1 MELRF
6 EKGIDLVTQQTQ
18 LGAGFAR
25 ALVNFD
31 VSQEG
36 RLVKRTG
43 STLAL
48 NYPDCHSLWS
58 TETGSMGYF
67 VSNTTLYSYDG
78 TAALAVVSGLT
89 PGFRVSF
96 AEVNDNVYWSNAVQS
111 GRLVGGIANET
122 WGAASTTGLLGQTY
136 AAQVRGSIVR
146 HYRGRIYVADGSI
159 LWATDPMD
167 YMRVD
172 LARGFIH
179 FESEITL
186 LEPVDNGIYVGTA
199 DRAVR
204 FLSGVDFNQFQ
215 TIQADDLQP
224 VRGSGITVDGEV
236 FGLSGRAVVWFTRR
250 GWVVGNSSGEVKWV
264 TDKTLALPDYTEA
277 TSVIREQNGMRQIVS
292 LARGGG
298 SESGGASDI
307 LTSEVIR
314 NGVLLI

>member
-6 EKGIDLVTQQTQ
+6 EKGVDLVTQQTQ

-25 ALVNFD
+25 AIVNFD

-36 RLVKRTG
+36 QLVKRAG

-58 TETGSMGYF
+58 TESEAMGYF

-78 TAALAVVSGLT
+78 TAAVAVVSGLT

-96 AEVNDNVYWSNAVQS
+96 AEVNGDVYWSNAVQS

-215 TIQADDLQP
+215 VIQADDLQP

-236 FGLSGRAVVWFTRR
+236 FGVGGRVAVWFTRR
-250 GWVVGNSSGEVKWV
+250 GWVVGNSGGEVKRV

-277 TSVIREQNGMRQIVS
+277 TSVIREQNGMRQLVS
-292 LARGGG
+292 LARGGR